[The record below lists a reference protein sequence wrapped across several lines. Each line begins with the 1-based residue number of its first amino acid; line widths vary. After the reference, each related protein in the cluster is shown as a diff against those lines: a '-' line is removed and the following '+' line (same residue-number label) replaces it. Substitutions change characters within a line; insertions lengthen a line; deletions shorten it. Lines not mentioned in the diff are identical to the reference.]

1 MQNSLKQNEKLQR
14 KKKTN
19 KTKKETK
26 TDKSHAKNFPLY
38 SHAKLYAS
46 KITSTKSTLSQ
57 TSPSFVGTS
66 SSDERHSPISPSPPP
81 LPTNTTHSP
90 LRSSTNT
97 PSTHHQTS
105 NIKQKKRHS
114 QIKCKYKPLKND
126 LKTTKKQSKNKN
138 RPNYTSENAL
148 QYLQT
153 NITKQQT
160 LYSKFH
166 KKLPHLPQNAFV
178 LLKPHRF
185 GTLYLNEKTNK
196 IHVRMNK
203 TSLFLTTQEQRQMQ
217 TYYQEP
223 NHHHSKTHNYANPSK
238 HTILRC
244 PSPLCYYNI
253 INTTNITKHVYT
265 HCFLFHKQTPLTYE
279 YKKTMI
285 GYKSNI
291 NQRSPPSK
299 TQLNKNLSTLI
310 PKKSMIYIVR
320 KKTYFNSKCL
330 PLFYPYIL

>member
-1 MQNSLKQNEKLQR
+1 MQNSPKQNEKLQY

-19 KTKKETK
+19 NTKKDTETP
-26 TDKSHAKNFPLY
+26 KSHAKKFPLY
-38 SHAKLYAS
+38 SHAKLYAT

-66 SSDERHSPISPSPPP
+66 SSDEKHSSISLSPPP

-90 LRSSTNT
+90 SRSGTNT

-114 QIKCKYKPLKND
+114 QIKRNYKPQKNELK
-126 LKTTKKQSKNKN
+126 KTKKQSKNKN

-148 QYLQT
+148 KYLRT
-153 NITKQQT
+153 KITKQQI

-196 IHVRMNK
+196 IHVRMYK

-238 HTILRC
+238 QTILRC
-244 PSPLCYYNI
+244 PSPLCNYNI

-265 HCFLFHKQTPLTYE
+265 HCLLFHKQTPLTYE
-279 YKKTMI
+279 YKKNHHWI
-285 GYKSNI
+285 QIEYQPKI
-291 NQRSPPSK
+291 PPH
-299 TQLNKNLSTLI
+299 
-310 PKKSMIYIVR
+310 
-320 KKTYFNSKCL
+320 
-330 PLFYPYIL
+330 

>member
-1 MQNSLKQNEKLQR
+1 MQNSPKQNEKLQY

-19 KTKKETK
+19 NTKKNTETP
-26 TDKSHAKNFPLY
+26 KSHAKKFPLY
-38 SHAKLYAS
+38 SHAKLYAT

-66 SSDERHSPISPSPPP
+66 SSDEKHSSISLSPPP

-90 LRSSTNT
+90 SRSGTNT

-105 NIKQKKRHS
+105 NIKQKKHHS
-114 QIKCKYKPLKND
+114 QIKRKYKPQKNELK
-126 LKTTKKQSKNKN
+126 KTKKQSKNKN

-148 QYLQT
+148 KYLKT
-153 NITKQQT
+153 NITKQQI

-196 IHVRMNK
+196 IHVRMYK

-238 HTILRC
+238 QTILRC
-244 PSPLCYYNI
+244 PSPLCNYNI

-279 YKKTMI
+279 YKKNHDWIQIEYQPKIPFPLKPNLT
-285 GYKSNI
+285 
-291 NQRSPPSK
+291 K
-299 TQLNKNLSTLI
+299 T
-310 PKKSMIYIVR
+310 
-320 KKTYFNSKCL
+320 CL
-330 PLFYPYIL
+330 P

>member
-1 MQNSLKQNEKLQR
+1 MQNSPKQNEKLQY

-19 KTKKETK
+19 NTKKNTETP
-26 TDKSHAKNFPLY
+26 KSHAKKFPLY
-38 SHAKLYAS
+38 SHAKLYAT

-66 SSDERHSPISPSPPP
+66 SSDEKHSSISLSPPP

-90 LRSSTNT
+90 SRSGTNT

-105 NIKQKKRHS
+105 NIKQKKHHS
-114 QIKCKYKPLKND
+114 QIKRKYKPQKNELK
-126 LKTTKKQSKNKN
+126 KTKKQSKNKN
-138 RPNYTSENAL
+138 RPNYTSKNAL
-148 QYLQT
+148 KYLKT
-153 NITKQQT
+153 NIVKQQI

-166 KKLPHLPQNAFV
+166 KKLPYLSQNAFV
-178 LLKPHRF
+178 LLKPHKF

-196 IHVRMNK
+196 IHVRMYK

-238 HTILRC
+238 QTILRC
-244 PSPLCYYNI
+244 PSPLCNYNI

-265 HCFLFHKQTPLTYE
+265 HCLLFHKQTPLTYE
-279 YKKTMI
+279 YKKNHNWI
-285 GYKSNI
+285 QIEYQPK
-291 NQRSPPSK
+291 
-299 TQLNKNLSTLI
+299 I
-310 PKKSMIYIVR
+310 PAR
-320 KKTYFNSKCL
+320 
-330 PLFYPYIL
+330 